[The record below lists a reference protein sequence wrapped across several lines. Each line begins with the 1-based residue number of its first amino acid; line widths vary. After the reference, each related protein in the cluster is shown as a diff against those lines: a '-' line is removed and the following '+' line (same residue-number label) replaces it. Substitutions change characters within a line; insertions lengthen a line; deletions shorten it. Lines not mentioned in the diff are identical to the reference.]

1 MTVLAQT
8 FLPLVRSHLMTLM
21 LLSVRHS
28 CKFNGLTLS
37 LDPVRPYFTFAA
49 KLLAGLNAG
58 MSCAGIVIVVFFE
71 ILRATFV
78 ARFLTMKLPKPRRYT
93 LFFFLQRSLDAL
105 HESLDNGLYLYLLG
119 TGAFGDLVYDICFCH
134 SCKKLRVN
142 MLIPFYPCFCHTF
155 YTFRSPRQPSACGS
169 VVQPRIPEKIAFSG
183 VQIYYL
189 FD

>member
-93 LFFFLQRSLDAL
+93 LFFFSRDPLM
-105 HESLDNGLYLYLLG
+105 LYMKASTMACTCTFSAPVLLAISF
-119 TGAFGDLVYDICFCH
+119 TISAFVI
-134 SCKKLRVN
+134 
-142 MLIPFYPCFCHTF
+142 
-155 YTFRSPRQPSACGS
+155 
-169 VVQPRIPEKIAFSG
+169 VVKN
-183 VQIYYL
+183 
-189 FD
+189 